1 MTCHDNVDNG
11 DQFVNRSSCHHI
23 THELVENTFHNFMNQ
38 NISKIISKHNL
49 FWENFPLMIIFISD
63 ILTMKKILINIL
75 NIFLNTLP
83 LLLIPSVYSGSA
95 ATRGDCRS
103 EEGLLIAHVHTH
115 DLWVLQ

>member
-1 MTCHDNVDNG
+1 
-11 DQFVNRSSCHHI
+11 
-23 THELVENTFHNFMNQ
+23 
-38 NISKIISKHNL
+38 
-49 FWENFPLMIIFISD
+49 MIIFISD